1 MIYPITNINLSN
13 YQSYLIFL
21 KLLKALFSD
30 EFFAKIKN
38 KIFKQYFKSDAL
50 Y

>member
-1 MIYPITNINLSN
+1 MIYIITNINLSN

-21 KLLKALFSD
+21 KPAKTLFSD

-38 KIFKQYFKSDAL
+38 KTFK
-50 Y
+50 